1 MAPRND
7 LSASEK
13 LLELIR
19 RSSPPP
25 AAPPT
30 ETSAPARP
38 IAKKIN
44 LLKRPAS
51 RSPRFRLKSF
61 ALPLPLPSRKV
72 TTIGVDLQAENIS
85 LVKME
90 SDAGS
95 PRLLSQESVA
105 LPRADPGTS
114 LPKEVVAA
122 ILGRELRRLG
132 AEPPC
137 EIWAAIPRKQA
148 EIIPLTIPITSEIEP
163 ADAVLWAAKKQT
175 EIGERLLDFSQV
187 REATPTPNKMRAL
200 AFLAEQKAIN
210 ELKQLFNESG
220 FPLTGITLPSL
231 AIQHLFS
238 RRWLESP
245 AESFVHLFLDED
257 QAYIDLYHERQLLFS
272 REIKTGLSSL
282 RAGEITAPAP
292 EPRPEI
298 AFPAP
303 IPAPIEESREIE
315 LSLDMETPPGG
326 SDAPAAQAA
335 AQESVDPAADLPAEE
350 EPAIRFELSA
360 IHRLVRQLE
369 RTFDHCANNLGLPR
383 PTRLHLA
390 GWAELPDQLLAA
402 LEAELGV
409 PCAFLDPFAGNR
421 LLLGGAIPPPQPYQ
435 RRRLTEAMGLALADN
450 RQEQNFLLTSRA
462 REGEKK
468 VQRSNRLILSAFII
482 LTIALAIFYGGERS
496 LLKQHG
502 SELARLERQ
511 IAALAAGRTS
521 PAELMQTAASLK
533 EKRLIAEKMT
543 TDFRPLALI
552 GHALERRP
560 PEIRLGELAA
570 DAAGRLTMQ
579 GMAHGEGLRKE
590 LVLAQYLK
598 GLADSP
604 LVGESKITDKS
615 NIRLQEEE
623 FLVFAIQLAPPAPK
637 ESSPPK
643 NDPKQGGKK

>member
-1 MAPRND
+1 MTPRND

-25 AAPPT
+25 AAPAT
-30 ETSAPARP
+30 ETPAPARP

-44 LLKRPAS
+44 LLNRPAAS
-51 RSPRFRLKSF
+51 RSPRFRLKPF
-61 ALPLPLPSRKV
+61 ALLLPLPSRKV
-72 TTIGVDLQAENIS
+72 TTIGVDLQAESIS
-85 LVKME
+85 LVKVE

-95 PRLLSQESVA
+95 PRLLQQETVA
-105 LPRADPGTS
+105 LPKTDPGTS
-114 LPKEVVAA
+114 LPKKVVAA

-137 EIWAAIPRKQA
+137 ELWAAIPHRQA
-148 EIIPLTIPITSEIEP
+148 EIIPLTIPISTELEP

-175 EIGERLLDFSQV
+175 EIGERLLDFTPV
-187 REATPTPNKMRAL
+187 REAAPTPNKMRVL

-210 ELKQLFNESG
+210 ELTQLFNEAG

-282 RAGEITAPAP
+282 RVGEIAPPAP

-298 AFPAP
+298 AFPTP
-303 IPAPIEESREIE
+303 IPTPSEESREIE
-315 LSLDMETPPGG
+315 LSLDMETPPGD
-326 SDAPAAQAA
+326 SDETADQASAQ
-335 AQESVDPAADLPAEE
+335 QAADLPAEE
-350 EPAIRFELSA
+350 EPTIRFELSA

-390 GWAELPDQLLAA
+390 GRAELPDQLLPA
-402 LEAELGV
+402 LETELGV

-421 LLLGGAIPPPQPYQ
+421 LLLGGAIPPPQPHQ

-450 RQEQNFLLTSRA
+450 RREQNFLFTSRA

-468 VQRSNRLILSAFII
+468 IHRSNRLILSGFII
-482 LTIALAIFYGGERS
+482 LTIALAIFYGGERN
-496 LLKQHG
+496 LLKQHK
-502 SELARLERQ
+502 SELARLEQQ
-511 IAALAAGRTS
+511 IATLTTGRTS

-533 EKRLIAEKMT
+533 EKRQVAEKMT
-543 TDFRPLALI
+543 AVFRPLALI
-552 GHALERRP
+552 GHALEQRP
-560 PEIRLGELAA
+560 PEIRLGELAT
-570 DAAGRLTMQ
+570 DAAGRLTLQ

-615 NIRLQEEE
+615 NGRLEEEE
-623 FLVFAIQLAPPAPK
+623 FLAFAIQLSPPAPK
-637 ESSPPK
+637 ESLPPK
-643 NDPKQGGKK
+643 NEPKQGGKK